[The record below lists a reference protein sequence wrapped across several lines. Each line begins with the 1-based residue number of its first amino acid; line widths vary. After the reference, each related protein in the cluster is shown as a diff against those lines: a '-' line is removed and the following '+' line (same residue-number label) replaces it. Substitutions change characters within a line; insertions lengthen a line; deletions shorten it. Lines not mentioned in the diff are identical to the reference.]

1 MKKKES
7 NRPIWE
13 KRSYQDI
20 LKILRDAAESIN
32 LKEDYLSFKG
42 LDVFIKPGSIEF
54 RPLVGEKDS
63 LIISNDV
70 IISVNIDYKD
80 NQPYSM
86 KICTEY
92 GELVILL
99 EDY

>member
-1 MKKKES
+1 MKKKS

-13 KRSYQDI
+13 RRSYQDI
-20 LKILRDAAESIN
+20 LKILRDAADSVSLN
-32 LKEDYLSFKG
+32 EDYLSFKG
-42 LDVFIKPGSIEF
+42 LDVFIKQGSIEF

-70 IISVNIDYKD
+70 LISVNIDYKD
-80 NQPYSM
+80 NRPHSM

>member
-1 MKKKES
+1 MKKRES

-32 LKEDYLSFKG
+32 LNEDYLEYRG
-42 LDVFIKPGSIEF
+42 LDVFVKPGFIEF

-70 IISVNIDYKD
+70 LTSVNIDYKD
-80 NQPYSM
+80 NRPHSM

>member
-1 MKKKES
+1 MKKRES

-20 LKILRDAAESIN
+20 LKILRDAADSVSLN
-32 LKEDYLSFKG
+32 EDYLSFKG
-42 LDVFIKPGSIEF
+42 LDVFIKQGSIEF

-70 IISVNIDYKD
+70 LSSVNIDYKD
-80 NQPYSM
+80 NRPHSM
-86 KICTEY
+86 RICTEY

-99 EDY
+99 KDY